1 MRVDEV
7 FGLTPV
13 TVTRPVELFRVA
25 VPGDAETAQVK
36 LVLLLSV
43 VKLPIETVKPSAVG
57 VGVPKVGLRAELL
70 ALVTVTV

>member
-1 MRVDEV
+1 VRVDEV

-13 TVTRPVELFRVA
+13 TVTRPVELLRVA

-57 VGVPKVGLRAELL
+57 VGVPKVGFRAALS
-70 ALVTVTV
+70 LVTVIV